1 MNITY
6 DGFYREYI
14 KLNCRINIAFSE
26 WELKLMREH
35 YASFNCR
42 RNGQV
47 RIIDY
52 FLNSDLAFSK
62 EDEQRMFQLF
72 SRLDRLFENI
82 IDDKRDKTL
91 EAANDSGQEID
102 KSLAIGLITEK
113 KQFQGQ
119 HDVTVPCY
127 YDWSIS
133 IDPEQTSINNIPVFN
148 INVERQFFVD
158 IMVDKIR
165 NLNQNEIRIIPNDP
179 GVTFMTTE
187 GFQQRDISPES
198 LPSGEPLPVR
208 VVINGFSF
216 PGETGL
222 RILKLRNETCPFP
235 KWQKA
240 WEVLESLTFREITE
254 RIKDIERRRLAISF
268 LGMERIMAQIE
279 SKKISEETIEKLT
292 TWVDTHGQLKE
303 HRYSDTYSLH
313 RVSWK
318 TLYGDLSAET
328 LRRLNQNQLQTMNQH
343 FVKCNCTSTG
353 NDYLIWV
360 DLRQVYQTNHPE
372 EDHKKL
378 QRISL
383 RRIEKM
389 VDPIEAIAWTFE
401 TQLAKGSIEA
411 IIRQGD
417 CILMR
422 PSIDPILKQKRHLTG
437 EEYRT
442 LLRSES

>member
-6 DGFYREYI
+6 DGFYREYN
-14 KLNCRINIAFSE
+14 KLNRSINIPFSE

-42 RNGQV
+42 RNGQM

-52 FLNSDLAFSK
+52 FLKSDLAFSK
-62 EDEQRMFQLF
+62 EDEQRIFQLF
-72 SRLDRLFENI
+72 SRLDRLIENI
-82 IDDKRDKTL
+82 IDEKIDHTL
-91 EAANDSGQEID
+91 EAANDSGQQLN
-102 KSLAIGLITEK
+102 KSLAIGLLTEK
-113 KQFQGQ
+113 KQFPGQ
-119 HDVTVPCY
+119 PYVTVPGY
-127 YDWSIS
+127 YYWSIS
-133 IDPEQTSINNIPVFN
+133 LDPEQTSTNNIPVFN
-148 INVERQFFVD
+148 INVERHFFVD

-165 NLNQNEIRIIPNDP
+165 SLNQDEIWAIPNDP
-179 GVTFMTTE
+179 GVAFMTSE
-187 GFQQRDISPES
+187 GFQQRDISPET
-198 LPSGEPLPVR
+198 LPSGEPLPLR
-208 VVINGFSF
+208 VVISGFSF

-235 KWQKA
+235 AWQEA
-240 WEVLESLTFREITE
+240 WEVLASLTFREITE
-254 RIKDIERRRLAISF
+254 RIKDIERRRIAISF
-268 LGMERIMAQIE
+268 LGMERMMAQVE

-372 EDHKKL
+372 EDQEKM
-378 QRISL
+378 QNISL

-389 VDPIEAIAWTFE
+389 VDPVEAIAWTFE

>member
-6 DGFYREYI
+6 DGFYREYN
-14 KLNCRINIAFSE
+14 KLNRSINIPFSE

-52 FLNSDLAFSK
+52 FLKSDLAFSK

-72 SRLDRLFENI
+72 SRLDRLIENI
-82 IDDKRDKTL
+82 IDEKRDQTL
-91 EAANDSGQEID
+91 EAANDSGQELD
-102 KSLAIGLITEK
+102 NALAIGLITQK
-113 KQFQGQ
+113 IQYPGQ
-119 HDVTVPCY
+119 HDVTVPGY
-127 YDWSIS
+127 YYWSIS
-133 IDPEQTSINNIPVFN
+133 IDPEQTSTNNIPVFN

-158 IMVDKIR
+158 IMVDKIQSM
-165 NLNQNEIRIIPNDP
+165 NQNLIWVIQNDP
-179 GVTFMTTE
+179 GVAFMTSE
-187 GFQQRDISPES
+187 GFQQRDISPET

-208 VVINGFSF
+208 VVISGFSF

-235 KWQKA
+235 AWQEA
-240 WEVLESLTFREITE
+240 WEVLPSLTFREITE
-254 RIKDIERRRLAISF
+254 RIKDIERRRIAISF
-268 LGMERIMAQIE
+268 LGMERMMAQVE
-279 SKKISEETIEKLT
+279 SKKICEETIEKLT

-313 RVSWK
+313 RVSWE
-318 TLYGDLSAET
+318 TLYGNLSGET

-372 EDHKKL
+372 EDHEKL

-389 VDPIEAIAWTFE
+389 IDPIEAIAWTFQ
-401 TQLAKGSIEA
+401 TRLAKGSIEA

-417 CILMR
+417 CIIMR
-422 PSIDPILKQKRHLTG
+422 PSVDPILKQRRHLTG

>member
-6 DGFYREYI
+6 DGFYNEYN
-14 KLNCRINIAFSE
+14 KLNRSINIPFSE
-26 WELKLMREH
+26 WELKIMREH

-52 FLNSDLAFSK
+52 FLKSDLAFSK

-72 SRLDRLFENI
+72 SRLDRLIENM
-82 IDDKRDKTL
+82 IDEKRDQTF
-91 EAANDSGQEID
+91 EASNDSGQEMN
-102 KSLAIGLITEK
+102 KSLAIGIITEK
-113 KQFQGQ
+113 VYFPGQ
-119 HDVTVPCY
+119 HDVTIPGY
-127 YDWSIS
+127 YFWSIS
-133 IDPEQTSINNIPVFN
+133 IDPELTSSNKIPVFN
-148 INVERQFFVD
+148 INIERQFFVD
-158 IMVDKIR
+158 IMADKIR
-165 NLNQNEIRIIPNDP
+165 SLNQDEIWGIPNDP
-179 GVTFMTTE
+179 GVTTMTSD
-187 GFQQRDISPES
+187 GVQQRDIAPES

-235 KWQKA
+235 EWQEA
-240 WEVLESLTFREITE
+240 WEVLASLTFREITE
-254 RIKDIERRRLAISF
+254 RIKDIERRRIAISF
-268 LGMERIMAQIE
+268 LGMERMMAQVE

-292 TWVDTHGQLKE
+292 TWVDTNGQLEE

-318 TLYGDLSAET
+318 TLYGNLSGET

-372 EDHKKL
+372 EDHEKL